1 MKNYSTAAASE
12 DGATHNTTAS
22 TKPVAVAGDLEHL
35 PPAFEPFLTLRA
47 SVLWRW
53 EEKRDKKGKVTWTKP
68 PVQTNGK
75 LAKNNDPSTWAT
87 YDEVIAALKQG
98 RGDGIGLMLP
108 GCPEMI
114 AYDLDDCR
122 NAETGELQPWAQELV
137 DAAASYTE
145 VTPSGEGLRIIG
157 VGNIGSV
164 QRRFN
169 GLPNGG
175 ALEIFS
181 ECNRYICVTGAQV
194 EGCSPNFND
203 IGALTKILVA
213 NKGHLHAQGGAQAAS
228 GASGATGGR
237 GRQRRQSDGDD
248 ANSTSVEDQR
258 LLRQIR
264 NGAPEGE
271 RSEVF
276 FAICGRAKD
285 LGWTPERLE
294 SEMRGHPNG
303 IAAKYLAPLDR
314 LHDEIARAWAK
325 AEDRDAQNAQAR
337 ADGKVTLGDVLEAN
351 IYTPEG
357 EETVEAYR
365 NQMLHDLNREI
376 GFLMI
381 EGKAVIVRRGQNAIG
396 ELLNQYVGVDSER
409 MRLQNTHAPYIAV
422 KKEGDR
428 ELRWKPVFSFWMDWS
443 HRRTYD
449 GVTFVPHRGVVNN
462 TELPKARKDG
472 KGPLNLFCGTAYAPV
487 AGDCSLILSHVYEV
501 LCGGEDASNE
511 YVLNWFARMVQH
523 PEQLAETVLVLKSVQ
538 GIGKNIIV
546 NIFKRYFGSHGLEI
560 TNDTD
565 LTRFNDHLATSI
577 FIALNEATWGGNR
590 QIEGTIKSLITDPVQ
605 FVERKYLPK
614 FLIKNHVHMIASSNN
629 DWCVPVSHDDRR
641 YVVLNPSAHRVGD
654 TAYFEALAAQIA
666 NGGDKAFIAFLMDR
680 DISGFNPR
688 QLPKVGG
695 SIKLE
700 QKLRST
706 NSVLRWLHGVLDDG
720 GLILEEKDGLTSNG
734 EDHFVEIE
742 KQSITKVALYDA
754 YVRACRSERPEP
766 AAQFAIKIYQALGYA
781 ATSERRR
788 NGFRPTTWVESGR
801 HPCIYFSGLESLRA
815 AFADYIGE
823 DIQWS

>member
-1 MKNYSTAAASE
+1 MNNYNTAAASE
-12 DGATHNTTAS
+12 DGATHHSTAPS
-22 TKPVAVAGDLEHL
+22 KPVAVAGDLENL
-35 PPAFEPFLTLRA
+35 PGCFGPLLALPVW
-47 SVLWRW
+47 VLWRW
-53 EEKRDKKGKVTWTKP
+53 EEKRDKDGNTKWTKP
-68 PVQTNGK
+68 PIQTNGR
-75 LAKNNDPSTWAT
+75 LAKNNDPSTWTTHAKA
-87 YDEVIAALKQG
+87 IAALNQG
-98 RGDGIGLMLP
+98 RGDGIGLMLA
-108 GCPEMI
+108 GCSGMI
-114 AYDLDDCR
+114 ALDLDDCR

-169 GLPNGG
+169 GLPDGG

-194 EGCSPNFND
+194 EGCSPDVTD
-203 IGALTKILVA
+203 IGALTKTLVA
-213 NKGHLHAQGGAQAAS
+213 DKGHLHAQGGAQAAS

-325 AEDRDAQNAQAR
+325 AEDRGAQNAQAR
-337 ADGKVTLGDVLEAN
+337 ADGRVTLGDVLEAN

-409 MRLQNTHAPYIAV
+409 MRLQNTHAPYIV
-422 KKEGDR
+422 GEDNR
-428 ELRWKPVFSFWMDWS
+428 ELKWKPVFSFWMDWS

-511 YVLNWFARMVQH
+511 YVLNWLARMVQH

-538 GIGKNIIV
+538 GIGKNIII

-560 TNDTD
+560 TNDSD
-565 LTRFNDHLATSI
+565 LTRFNDHLATCI
-577 FIALNEATWGGNR
+577 FVALNEATWGGNR

-614 FLIKNHVHMIASSNN
+614 FLIKNHVHMIVSSNN
-629 DWCVPVSHDDRR
+629 DWCVPVGHDDRR
-641 YVVLNPSAHRVGD
+641 YVALNPSAHRVGD

-720 GLILEEKDGLTSNG
+720 GLILEEEAPYEKP

-742 KQSITKVALYDA
+742 NEDITKAALYGA
-754 YVRACRSERPEP
+754 YVTHCRGERPES
-766 AAQFAIKIYQALGYA
+766 AAQFANKIYQALGPA
-781 ATSERRR
+781 AKPMKKL
-788 NGFRPTTWVESGR
+788 NGFRPPAKATSGR
-801 HPCIYFSGLESLRA
+801 YPCICFSSLADLRA
-815 AFADYIGE
+815 AFAAYIGE
-823 DIQWS
+823 DIRWSS